1 MAVNLEQE
9 IRSQLQVVDD
19 KLAGLAELQ
28 AQKNRLEATL
38 KLLTGEITLD
48 QVMKPAGK
56 KATAGGGGKPM
67 SEIHKSK
74 IALTRLRKKLE
85 ENPKDAELKRKVAD
99 LTALISSLEHKK

>member
-38 KLLTGEITLD
+38 KLLTGEIL
-48 QVMKPAGK
+48 
-56 KATAGGGGKPM
+56 
-67 SEIHKSK
+67 SLIH
-74 IALTRLRKKLE
+74 I
-85 ENPKDAELKRKVAD
+85 
-99 LTALISSLEHKK
+99 